1 MAVENYEKLK
11 ALLNED
17 KQWPRLYMYKFIIPN
32 KDDNVEQVAS
42 RMPARSQITY
52 KHTNNL
58 KYVSLTCKVTM
69 NSAESII
76 QVLIRGAEISGVM
89 VL

>member
-1 MAVENYEKLK
+1 MKNYDKLRE
-11 ALLNED
+11 LLNED

-32 KDDNVEQVAS
+32 QDDKVEQVAS
-42 RMPARSQITY
+42 KMQANCQISY

-58 KYVSLTCKVTM
+58 KFVSLTCKVTM
-69 NSAESII
+69 HSADSIVD
-76 QVLIRGAEISGVM
+76 VLISVAEISGVM